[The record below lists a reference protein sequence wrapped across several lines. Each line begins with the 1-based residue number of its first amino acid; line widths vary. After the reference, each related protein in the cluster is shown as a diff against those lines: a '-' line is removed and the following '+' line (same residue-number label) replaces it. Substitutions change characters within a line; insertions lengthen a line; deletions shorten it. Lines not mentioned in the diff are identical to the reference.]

1 MRTNKLPSYEILHE
15 LFELKDGQLFRKK
28 SVSNNTKVGDK
39 VGTLTAQGYVQV
51 KIKGKLHSAHH
62 IVYKMTNNREAIL
75 LDHIDGNKSNNKI
88 DNLREVTKSQ
98 NAINSK
104 GRDNK
109 SGCKNVLWQKS
120 RQNWLVKLHINGKQK
135 YIGEFKD
142 IELAELVAIEAR
154 NKFHKEFA
162 NHGTH

>member
-39 VGTLTAQGYVQV
+39 VGTFTAQGYVQV

-62 IVYKMTNNREAIL
+62 IVYKMLNNKEAVL

-88 DNLREVTKSQ
+88 ENLREATSSQ
-98 NAINSK
+98 NAINAK
-104 GRDNK
+104 KIANK

-120 RQNWLVKLHINGKQK
+120 RQNWIVKLHVNGNQK

-142 IELAELVAIEAR
+142 VELADLVAQEAR
-154 NKFHKEFA
+154 IKYFGSFA
-162 NHGTH
+162 RHY